1 MLQRSVWQSKYV
13 MPQDKTFKL
22 LSIEFTEPLV
32 RGGPSNVNGDLNIK
46 ERQNIQWQNKSAST
60 IYHLQ
65 TYIGPI

>member
-1 MLQRSVWQSKYV
+1 
-13 MPQDKTFKL
+13 MPQDKTSKL
-22 LSIEFTEPLV
+22 PSIEFIEPLV

-46 ERQNIQWQNKSAST
+46 ERQNIQWQNKRAST